1 MSATKTEITVFNTKV
16 RVIRVGEED
25 YFCITDL
32 AKYKNDKIPNSIIL
46 SWINAKP
53 NLELVYYWE
62 LRHNKDFKRTPQGMF
77 KGYQN
82 YVTDEFMGDT
92 GSPAKF
98 VAYTNAKAFIVKQG
112 RYGGTYAHSTIALQF
127 ANYINVNFY
136 IYILEEYQDLKKERL
151 LRLGDPSDIKRYL
164 TAGNYAL
171 LVSALFS
178 QVDERL
184 MAQPQPYKGRLPL
197 AAEADMLNRIVFGT
211 TAKQWRLLNTDKP
224 TDKNMRD
231 YGKVLDLV
239 ILNNLQ
245 FLDSMLL
252 QWDCDKEERERILK
266 EAYDF
271 QYPILK
277 RSKTIKFM
285 QELADKA
292 EKG

>member
-1 MSATKTEITVFNTKV
+1 MSTTKAEIMVFDTKV
-16 RVIRVGEED
+16 RVIRMDEDD

-32 AKYKNDKIPNSIIL
+32 AKYKNPDRPDVPIR
-46 SWINAKP
+46 SWMNTKREIDF
-53 NLELVYYWE
+53 LYEWE
-62 LRHNKDFKRTPQGMF
+62 IKYNTDFKHTMGSVF
-77 KGYQN
+77 KGYPL
-82 YVTDEFMGDT
+82 YLAEV
-92 GSPAKF
+92 F
-98 VAYTNAKAFIVKQG
+98 VKNQSAPSRWITYTNAKGLIVKRG
-112 RYGGTYAHSTIALQF
+112 KYGGTYAHATIALNF
-127 ANYINVNFY
+127 ANYIHPKFY
-136 IYILEEYQDLKKERL
+136 INLLEEYQDLKKERL

-245 FLDSMLL
+245 FLDAMLL